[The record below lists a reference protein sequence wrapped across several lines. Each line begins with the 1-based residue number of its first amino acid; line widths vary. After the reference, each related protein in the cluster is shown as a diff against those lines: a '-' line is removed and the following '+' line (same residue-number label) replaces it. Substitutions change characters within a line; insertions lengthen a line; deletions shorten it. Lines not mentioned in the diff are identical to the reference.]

1 LHRESILKT
10 PRTLIHRLPL
20 CLVLFG
26 CNGETNDGSADGET
40 STSGGSSSTS
50 VQTSA
55 TTSSDDSTGTSTA
68 EDSSD
73 TGTTA
78 SADEGDDS
86 SDEGSTTS
94 SDALVVTLETTLG
107 DIVIALDE
115 VAAPITT
122 ANFVAYVESGFY
134 DGSDGLGAT
143 VFHRVI
149 PGFMIQGGGLTESL
163 SGKTTMAPIMNE
175 SGNGLSNVRG
185 TIAMA
190 RTQDPDSAT
199 AQFFINVENNL
210 FLDEPPGYAVFGEVV
225 EGMDVVDDIV
235 AVETAPMGAHQDAP
249 VEPIIILSATLH

>member
-1 LHRESILKT
+1 LKT
-10 PRTLIHRLPL
+10 PRTLIHGL
-20 CLVLFG
+20 CLILFG
-26 CNGETNDGSADGET
+26 CNGDTNDGVADET
-40 STSGGSSSTS
+40 SASSGSSSTS

-55 TTSSDDSTGTSTA
+55 TTSSDDSTGTSAA
-68 EDSSD
+68 ED

-78 SADEGDDS
+78 SADEEDDS

-122 ANFVAYVESGFY
+122 ANFVAYVQSGFY

-199 AQFFINVENNL
+199 AQFFINVDDNL
-210 FLDEPPGYAVFGEVV
+210 FLDDPPGYAVFGEVV

-249 VEPIIILSATLH
+249 VDPIIIVSATLH